1 MSIKAAAAGGAEG
14 AGQGEPPMPDSAIPF
29 LVAIVAAFGT
39 FIVVVGGVSL
49 WSNQK

>member
-1 MSIKAAAAGGAEG
+1 MVPGKEI
-14 AGQGEPPMPDSAIPF
+14 EPLPESAIPF
-29 LVAIVAAFGT
+29 LIAIVAAFGT